1 MDCNIKPLSP
11 KTLKHNIYIY
21 NILLSNSGKN
31 VFTSIVLLKKASI
44 IILTASRLFT
54 LSALFLEN
62 AGWAAIRVA
71 GVSNYKGS
79 RRSSLHRISS
89 ASPLSSIREW
99 FCQLLD
105 ATHCEQ
111 SLSMPQQSPYFLHL
125 FLVESSVLKR
135 TK

>member
-1 MDCNIKPLSP
+1 MDCNIKPLSA

-62 AGWAAIRVA
+62 AG
-71 GVSNYKGS
+71 
-79 RRSSLHRISS
+79 
-89 ASPLSSIREW
+89 
-99 FCQLLD
+99 
-105 ATHCEQ
+105 
-111 SLSMPQQSPYFLHL
+111 
-125 FLVESSVLKR
+125 
-135 TK
+135 